1 MHGGSVRAESGGLEP
16 GSVFIVFM
24 PLLRGHLPVASGK
37 GLGDRKEPE
46 MSREKLRV
54 LVVDD
59 NLDGAQM
66 LSMLVAM
73 HGHVTR
79 IANNGPDALTELGAF
94 DADVIFLDIGLPGL
108 NGYEVAQRIRATEA
122 ERGRRRVA
130 LIALTGWGSD
140 DDKRRA
146 KDVGFDLHLTK
157 PVDAKRVEAVLN
169 GIVTTPPV
177 DASAPRPAAH

>member
-1 MHGGSVRAESGGLEP
+1 
-16 GSVFIVFM
+16 
-24 PLLRGHLPVASGK
+24 
-37 GLGDRKEPE
+37 

-73 HGHVTR
+73 HGHITR

-94 DADVIFLDIGLPGL
+94 EPDVVFLDIGLPGL

-122 ERGRRRVA
+122 ARGARRVA

-140 DDKRRA
+140 DDKRRS
-146 KDVGFDLHLTK
+146 KEVGFDLHLTK

-169 GIVTTPPV
+169 GFLPAPP
-177 DASAPRPAAH
+177 SAAALAGPRAH